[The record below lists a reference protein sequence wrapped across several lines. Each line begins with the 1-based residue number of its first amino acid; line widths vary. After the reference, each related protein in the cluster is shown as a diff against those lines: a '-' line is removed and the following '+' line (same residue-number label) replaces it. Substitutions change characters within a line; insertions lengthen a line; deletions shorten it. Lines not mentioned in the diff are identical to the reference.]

1 MNLNTSC
8 LLGCIQSLLEVR
20 MQLHHS
26 LDPSVRVELDVV
38 IRRLQAYSD
47 QEADERQWAKV
58 VDSVLLLL
66 GRLIG
71 VTTNVSD
78 LIDRYKR

>member
-1 MNLNTSC
+1 MIHRD
-8 LLGCIQSLLEVR
+8 LLGCIQSLQEIR

-26 LDPSVRVELDVV
+26 LDPSVSVEFDA
-38 IRRLQAYSD
+38 IIGRLQEYSKG
-47 QEADERQWAKV
+47 ADHHQLAKI
-58 VDSVLLLL
+58 VDSVVLFL

-78 LIDRYKR
+78 LIDRYYKR